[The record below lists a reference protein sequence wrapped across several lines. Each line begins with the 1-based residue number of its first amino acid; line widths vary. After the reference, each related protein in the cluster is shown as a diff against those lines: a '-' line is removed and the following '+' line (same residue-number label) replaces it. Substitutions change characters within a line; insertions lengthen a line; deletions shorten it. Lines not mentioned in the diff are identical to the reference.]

1 MGFQRIYSLSSPIIN
16 FSMLN
21 LIVSLLISVLVYFQ
35 DKLNL
40 TFQVFFSWW
49 SSFTGLEF
57 VVLKIKYIFKNI
69 VW

>member
-35 DKLNL
+35 DKLN
-40 TFQVFFSWW
+40 
-49 SSFTGLEF
+49 
-57 VVLKIKYIFKNI
+57 
-69 VW
+69 